1 MCERHV
7 PGLYLFKE
15 GQAAAMK
22 TEEILNLDYRKEES
36 QKIIQKVLRKI
47 KPLSKYSDEF
57 VPLEAIEKLIRV
69 LCQKYEIIPQW
80 VAISYFEPTLGI
92 YSISVKTT
100 TKHEWLGTVYGM
112 CLYEVFAKFAIKIY
126 SEVKSGKIPIR
137 AATEEEKER
146 ERLAKKI
153 DKQKKLEENWSD

>member
-1 MCERHV
+1 
-7 PGLYLFKE
+7 
-15 GQAAAMK
+15 MK
-22 TEEILNLDYRKEES
+22 TEEILNLDYRKKES
-36 QKIIQKVLRKI
+36 QEIIQKALRKI

-69 LCQKYEIIPQW
+69 LVQKYEVAPQW
-80 VAISYFEPTLGI
+80 MTMSYFEPTLNI

-112 CLYEVFAKFAIKIY
+112 CLYEVFAKLAIKIY

-137 AATEEEKER
+137 MVTKEEKER
-146 ERLAKKI
+146 EAKMA
-153 DKQKKLEENWSD
+153 KL